1 MPEYLIH
8 FSGWKRRWDRCV
20 AEELILP
27 NSPENKKLKKKLEAE
42 AAQKLLQTSRSR
54 KPKVPA
60 ILKESLDRK
69 LRGSSRKERSRSGSS
84 SRGEESDSSQSES
97 SEKQGDFS
105 DEEDSDD
112 EPQEVATDYN
122 INIPQ
127 ILRTKLEDDFY
138 NITSKKKLVHVPCT
152 PDVVDILEAFLKQY
166 AAKLTGTAARPAKG
180 SSLRQPPIDTSE
192 IEARFALCKEA
203 MDGLRIIFSYTL
215 SNQLLYNLEQS
226 QFKLVTASCRPIR
239 ISNPA
244 PNRQSNEPT
253 SQNEASLLNI
263 APDVATTVKCRSR
276 KSLRGNSDPKGS
288 TSSPQRSASPPEKR
302 TVRSGD
308 PHSIW
313 SSSPAKSTQDDSDT
327 DNLPLAVAIMGRAP
341 RRRTASTCSVASSV
355 SAITTTSEAA
365 LSVVNSKFDCTIL
378 PSEFLDD
385 DPSSPAL
392 LYGAHHF
399 LRLFVKLPVLLQKMA
414 ITKRKASYLENFV
427 NGLLQYLAGRHEE
440 LFPPTAYGD
449 AEQIMAELEKQKTS
463 NE

>member
-1 MPEYLIH
+1 MPVTL
-8 FSGWKRRWDRCV
+8 FFRLV
-20 AEELILP
+20 
-27 NSPENKKLKKKLEAE
+27 
-42 AAQKLLQTSRSR
+42 LLQ
-54 KPKVPA
+54 
-60 ILKESLDRK
+60 
-69 LRGSSRKERSRSGSS
+69 
-84 SRGEESDSSQSES
+84 
-97 SEKQGDFS
+97 
-105 DEEDSDD
+105 
-112 EPQEVATDYN
+112 
-122 INIPQ
+122 
-127 ILRTKLEDDFY
+127 
-138 NITSKKKLVHVPCT
+138 LVHVPCT